1 MTLTDMRKI
10 IFSAF
15 MALLA
20 LQVASA
26 QAVLVSG
33 NVTSADDGLPLPGV
47 SVVIQGTTQGTS
59 TDLYCNYG
67 FSVQSVQTVL
77 FSSLGFKDQLFTIS
91 GGGTINVAMETDAV
105 MLDEV
110 VAIGYGVMKKSDL
123 TGSVSS
129 VKADELQRTPAAN
142 LDQALQGLAAGV
154 TVNSSSGQPGA
165 AAEVRIR
172 GIGTVNNSAPIYV
185 VDGVIVEDISFVN
198 PNDISSTEILKDAS
212 ATAIY
217 GSRGANGVIL
227 ITTKKGSTDGK
238 VNVSIDAYAG
248 VQTPWRKLDLMNA
261 SEFAYTLA
269 SLTSSSQL
277 EYLQTNGIND
287 WVRQYLIGS
296 SKWYPSNLNYSA
308 IDTDWQDEI
317 FRSAAIQN
325 YHVSINGGNEKS
337 QWSLSGSY
345 FNQHGTIIGSDYSRA
360 TVRANSSHQVAK
372 WLKVGANLTFMM

>member
-1 MTLTDMRKI
+1 
-10 IFSAF
+10 
-15 MALLA
+15 
-20 LQVASA
+20 
-26 QAVLVSG
+26 
-33 NVTSADDGLPLPGV
+33 
-47 SVVIQGTTQGTS
+47 
-59 TDLYCNYG
+59 
-67 FSVQSVQTVL
+67 
-77 FSSLGFKDQLFTIS
+77 
-91 GGGTINVAMETDAV
+91 METDAV

-277 EYLQTNGIND
+277 EYLQANGIND
-287 WVRQYLIGS
+287 WVRQYLIRVF
-296 SKWYPSNLNYSA
+296 
-308 IDTDWQDEI
+308 EM
-317 FRSAAIQN
+317 
-325 YHVSINGGNEKS
+325 VSEQS
-337 QWSLSGSY
+337 QLFCNRYRLAGRD
-345 FNQHGTIIGSDYSRA
+345 FQ
-360 TVRANSSHQVAK
+360 VCSHPELPCLYQ
-372 WLKVGANLTFMM
+372 WRQ